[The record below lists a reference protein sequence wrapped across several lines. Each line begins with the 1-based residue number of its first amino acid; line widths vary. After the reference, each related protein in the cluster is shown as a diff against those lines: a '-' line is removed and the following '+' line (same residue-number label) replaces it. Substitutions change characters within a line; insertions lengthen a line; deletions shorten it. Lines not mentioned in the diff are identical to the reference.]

1 MFSYRIWICWDLS
14 RICLASI
21 RKLGLKVA
29 NRFKM
34 WKNSSNDESV
44 ELNMAISQINSQCTI
59 FDKKI
64 TENGSEQKS
73 WELTVC
79 NRLSEKFPNYLLVQ
93 LFLENC
99 VTKILTQ
106 CRIRLQ
112 WILVLVQVVVR
123 LNWYRWHRWFE
134 FCVARFLSTIPE
146 LDTEHTHNPRKT
158 QKEVKSVNLTTLLS
172 KVILF
177 TFEIIH
183 FQRPWTL

>member
-73 WELTVC
+73 WELTVW
-79 NRLSEKFPNYLLVQ
+79 NKVNFSMPSIKFSKMHLYGSNPSSIYSWFLKPLSVLHSRFP
-93 LFLENC
+93 
-99 VTKILTQ
+99 
-106 CRIRLQ
+106 
-112 WILVLVQVVVR
+112 
-123 LNWYRWHRWFE
+123 
-134 FCVARFLSTIPE
+134 
-146 LDTEHTHNPRKT
+146 T
-158 QKEVKSVNLTTLLS
+158 QKLWVVAYLKIIIFFPSIKICFFILS
-172 KVILF
+172 YA
-177 TFEIIH
+177 TF
-183 FQRPWTL
+183 